1 MGSRSGNSATNAGQP
16 SITMK
21 TSPNGSD
28 GGGVVRIFTH
38 LPVSRH
44 RPHAQ
49 LLEQGFPLAQNGFHL
64 GDDAVDPVGF

>member
-1 MGSRSGNSATNAGQP
+1 MHAELQTLSGEVLDHGLEVGELRDERRPAIDHHEDIAERV
-16 SITMK
+16 
-21 TSPNGSD
+21 D

-49 LLEQGFPLAQNGFHL
+49 LLEQGFPLA
-64 GDDAVDPVGF
+64 